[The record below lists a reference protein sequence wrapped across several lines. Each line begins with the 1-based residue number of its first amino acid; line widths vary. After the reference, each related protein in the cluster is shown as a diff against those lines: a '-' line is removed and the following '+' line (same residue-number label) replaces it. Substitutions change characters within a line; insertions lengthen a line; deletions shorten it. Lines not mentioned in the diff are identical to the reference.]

1 MHSYSSLFY
10 RKKRKSA
17 DVPVG
22 DRAPE
27 FQPLKVE
34 AGEVYDCFYKQ
45 DGLWYPARVD
55 LVHVDYEA
63 TVTFVGYE
71 ASEIVPLSFLRP
83 ACAKT
88 QTFLQQNEAQTLSQG
103 QSSFENLKPG
113 GEEVVDQ
120 AIPQAEGGKGDRND
134 DELSKIE
141 DAGLLTVDV
150 CGETAGNSL
159 GRSAEG
165 LVDKK
170 TSITASKRAKATRG
184 QNGDANP
191 SFERK
196 KPIHI
201 FFSDAEEEGEEDL
214 KPEGGD
220 CKLVL
225 EGESGEKEGKAL
237 PLVGAGDALDSQA
250 YCKEGPIGED
260 TIFTARFS
268 QTAKHIRFE
277 NADDEEEEDE
287 VPKPINE
294 IRLDMQSLEV
304 YSAHCTGTLSFGDLA
319 WVSSVV
325 DKVMTQ
331 EDLIQPEGFEL
342 EDGLEAVCELEGNG
356 SGTLDDEVKEAVR
369 ALLKPQ
375 EADEADSGIASI
387 PSATSLV
394 TGIIPKTEGTLTK
407 AERTEKMEK
416 KRKWGPAQTK
426 SRIFE
431 QDDDPNPFPNVSDKY
446 WTQRFRLF
454 SQFER
459 GVKMDDEGW
468 YSVTPE
474 RVSQHIAER
483 CRSDVIVDCF
493 VGCGGNAIQFALT
506 CYYVIAIDI
515 DPVKLECA
523 RHNARIY
530 GVEDRIEFILGDC
543 TKILPH
549 LKADVVFLSPPW
561 GGPDY
566 LNQPYYT
573 LNSIK
578 CPIDGREVL
587 DLALKVTSNV
597 AYLLPRNTSLR
608 HITEVAQ
615 GKRCEVEDQ
624 YLNHKL
630 KTKTV
635 YFGTF
640 YKSSTYG
647 KKQLMASR
655 GRRKRKNR

>member
-1 MHSYSSLFY
+1 MHSCIFRIY
-10 RKKRKSA
+10 RKKRKFLNVS
-17 DVPVG
+17 DD

-27 FQPLKVE
+27 LESFKVE
-34 AGEVYDCFYKQ
+34 AGEVYDCFYQQ
-45 DGLWYPARVD
+45 DGLSYPARVD
-55 LVHVDYEA
+55 SVHLNGKSR
-63 TVTFVGYE
+63 VTLLGYE
-71 ASEIVPLSFLRP
+71 KSEIVPLTFLRP
-83 ACAKT
+83 ASLENHS
-88 QTFLQQNEAQTLSQG
+88 FLRQNEAQTLAKDQTS
-103 QSSFENLKPG
+103 LKYVNPG
-113 GEEVVDQ
+113 SEEVATQPV
-120 AIPQAEGGKGDRND
+120 PQAEGCKVDRND
-134 DELSKIE
+134 DEAANVE
-141 DAGLLTVDV
+141 DAGLCSLDL
-150 CGETAGNSL
+150 CGKMAGNNLS
-159 GRSAEG
+159 RAAEG
-165 LVDKK
+165 VVDTK
-170 TSITASKRAKATRG
+170 ASFIKIKRAKAAIG
-184 QNGDANP
+184 QNGDVN
-191 SFERK
+191 SSYGGK

-201 FFSDAEEEGEEDL
+201 FFSDAEEEGEECL
-214 KPEGGD
+214 KPEEED
-220 CKLVL
+220 YKLAL
-225 EGESGEKEGKAL
+225 EGETGEKEGE
-237 PLVGAGDALDSQA
+237 VAGLLGEGIQA
-250 YCKEGPIGED
+250 HFKEGLMGED
-260 TIFTARFS
+260 TICTANYSR
-268 QTAKHIRFE
+268 TAKHIRFE
-277 NADDEEEEDE
+277 NSDDELEEDK

-294 IRLDMQSLEV
+294 VQVDIQSLEV
-304 YSAHCTGTLSFGDLA
+304 YSPHCTGSLSFGDLA

-325 DKVMTQ
+325 NKVVTQ
-331 EDLIQPEGFEL
+331 EDLVQPEGLEV

-356 SGTLDDEVKEAVR
+356 NGIPDDEVKEAVR
-369 ALLKPQ
+369 ALFKAQ
-375 EADEADSGIASI
+375 EGDQADSGVSSTS
-387 PSATSLV
+387 PATSLPSV
-394 TGIIPKTEGTLTK
+394 SIPKIEETLRN
-407 AERTEKMEK
+407 AEKTDEIGK

-426 SRIFE
+426 SKIFE
-431 QDDDPNPFPNVSDKY
+431 QDDDPNPFCNVPDKY

-483 CRSDVIVDCF
+483 CRSDVVVDCF

-573 LNSIK
+573 LESIK
-578 CPIDGREVL
+578 CPMDGREVL
-587 DLALKVTSNV
+587 DLALKVTPNV
-597 AYLLPRNTSLR
+597 AYLLPRNTSLQ

-640 YKSSTYG
+640 CKSTTHG
-647 KKQLMASR
+647 QNQMKASR
-655 GRRKRKNR
+655 RRRKRKNL